1 VTAGDRSTV
10 ENAQLA
16 LLLEVSG
23 TPKPGNV
30 DRVRDHGDLTYDAFL
45 AGAVG
50 AREGLA
56 AALGGPI
63 GPAFEEAVAGMAHQ
77 RAGNTQFGALLLL
90 VPLVRAAAAPPSAR
104 DAGAAPPTPERAD
117 QITAETTVDDAAAFY
132 RAFDHVDVAVGPPPG
147 DVPDVRDGSDAVP
160 AVREAGLALR
170 DVMAGSEGDDDAREW
185 TEGFP
190 RTFRIADRLASMAKT
205 DAVPPDGTTP
215 SDLVARAYLE
225 ALARRPDSLVAVEHG
240 PDTAE
245 RVRQR
250 AADLTAHGTD
260 VEDPA
265 IADFA
270 EDLVERG
277 INPGTT
283 ADCVAAG
290 TFVALERGALRV

>member
-1 VTAGDRSTV
+1 MTHGDRSTV

-30 DRVRDHGDLTYDAFL
+30 DRARDHGDLTYDAFL

-56 AALGGPI
+56 AALKGPI

-90 VPLVRAAAAPPSAR
+90 VPLVRATAN
-104 DAGAAPPTPERAD
+104 GPPTPERAD
-117 QITAETTVDDAAAFY
+117 RVTAETTVDDAAAFY

-147 DVPDVRDGSDAVP
+147 DVPDVRDGSEAVP
-160 AVREAGLALR
+160 AVRAADLTLR
-170 DVMAGSEGDDDAREW
+170 DVMARSDGDDDAREW

-190 RTFRIADRLASMAKT
+190 RTFRIADRLASMAETEKAT
-205 DAVPPDGTTP
+205 ADRGTS

-225 ALARRPDSLVAVEHG
+225 ALARRPDSLVTVEHG
-240 PDTAE
+240 PDIAE

-250 AADLTAHGTD
+250 AADLTAHGID
-260 VEDPA
+260 VADPA
-265 IADFA
+265 IAEFA
-270 EDLVERG
+270 ADLVERG

-290 TFVALERGALRV
+290 TFVALERGDLRV